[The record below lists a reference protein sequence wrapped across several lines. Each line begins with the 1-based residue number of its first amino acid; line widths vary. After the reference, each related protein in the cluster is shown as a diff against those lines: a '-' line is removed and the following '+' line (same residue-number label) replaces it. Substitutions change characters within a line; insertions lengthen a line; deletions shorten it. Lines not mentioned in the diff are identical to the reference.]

1 MGPLA
6 DFRVSKVMKKNR
18 KIKWIDEHEPKRG
31 NMNKKDALRT
41 NLFENDLLKK
51 SQIEKVTS
59 HKK

>member
-1 MGPLA
+1 LTSEELILRNTFVNARMGPLA

-41 NLFENDLLKK
+41 N
-51 SQIEKVTS
+51 
-59 HKK
+59 